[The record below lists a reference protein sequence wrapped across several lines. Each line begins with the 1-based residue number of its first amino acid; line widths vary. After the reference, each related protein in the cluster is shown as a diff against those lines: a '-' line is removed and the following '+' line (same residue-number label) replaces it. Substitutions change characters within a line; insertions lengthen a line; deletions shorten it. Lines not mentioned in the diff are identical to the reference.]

1 METLDTALMDAVLDG
16 DEELVYSLLESGVP
30 ANGRNS
36 HGKTLLSLG
45 LENGAPD
52 ATLKELIRHG
62 ADVNTKDEK
71 GVTPLMIAAST
82 PSCSPSMI
90 RYLLR
95 AGADPTIKNADG
107 EDARIVAAKVGSP
120 EVISLLCDEAS
131 CQKTNERG
139 ETLLLM
145 AAATNQKPD
154 SIARLIALGN
164 PVNTASHSGT
174 TALMIAALMNPEY
187 RVLDVLL
194 KAGASV
200 NAQNGHGSTALM
212 MAGIDPFRMEKI
224 TTLLDAG
231 ADINAQDVGGMTVLM
246 HAVETYIKPENIL
259 LFLSRGADIHLKDKR
274 GRTALDLAP
283 SNEVRELLTR

>member
-71 GVTPLMIAAST
+71 GITPLMIAAST

-120 EVISLLCDEAS
+120 EVISCSVTKLRA
-131 CQKTNERG
+131 KRPTNGER
-139 ETLLLM
+139 
-145 AAATNQKPD
+145 
-154 SIARLIALGN
+154 RCC
-164 PVNTASHSGT
+164 SGLPRPT
-174 TALMIAALMNPEY
+174 RSPT
-187 RVLDVLL
+187 
-194 KAGASV
+194 
-200 NAQNGHGSTALM
+200 
-212 MAGIDPFRMEKI
+212 
-224 TTLLDAG
+224 
-231 ADINAQDVGGMTVLM
+231 
-246 HAVETYIKPENIL
+246 
-259 LFLSRGADIHLKDKR
+259 
-274 GRTALDLAP
+274 P
-283 SNEVRELLTR
+283 SPA